1 VCVVSGGKMDNR
13 DQNIDFELIARYLS
27 TESSDK
33 EVQEFESW
41 LNANLENQKIFGEY
55 KKLWD
60 QMGKVGSIAGLNLDT
75 EWEKLEAR
83 MNESDSVP
91 EIKVGDRYSR
101 SVFIGRIA
109 VAAVIVLAL
118 SFSFIFISRNSGSST
133 IITDNSTEHIILPD
147 GSGVTLNANSS
158 LNHQKRFRKDV
169 REVRLEG
176 EAFFEVERDESK
188 PFIILIDGVQVKVL
202 GTSFNV
208 KAYKDN
214 AQIEVTV
221 SSGQVAFTKP
231 GEIPRSIILKPGNKG
246 VFSRSDHTL
255 TISRDINRNYL
266 AWKTRDFVFEDQT
279 LMEVVHILNS
289 VYNSRIIIASDSL
302 EDARITSSFNEQT
315 LDAILNVLSATLDF
329 DVEKSNGQIL
339 LKEGI

>member
-1 VCVVSGGKMDNR
+1 MDNKNL
-13 DQNIDFELIARYLS
+13 NIDFELIARYLS
-27 TESSDK
+27 LEASDK
-33 EVQEFESW
+33 EAQEFESW
-41 LNANLENQKIFGEY
+41 LQADLENQRIFGEY
-55 KKLWD
+55 RKLWD
-60 QMGKVGSIAGLNLDT
+60 QMEKVGSIAGLNMDT
-75 EWEKLEAR
+75 EWEKLETR
-83 MNESDSVP
+83 MNVSDSAPV
-91 EIKVGDRYSR
+91 IKAGDRFTR

-118 SFSFIFISRNSGSST
+118 SFGSIFISKNTGNST
-133 IITDNSTEHIILPD
+133 IITENSTKHVVLPD

-158 LNHQKRFRKDV
+158 LNHQKRFRKDI

-176 EAFFEVERDESK
+176 EAFFEVVKDGSK
-188 PFIILIDGVQVKVL
+188 PFIILIDGMQVKVL

-214 AQIEVTV
+214 AQIEVIV

-231 GEIPRSIILKPGNKG
+231 GDIPESIILKPGNKG
-246 VFSRSDHTL
+246 IFRRSDHTL
-255 TISRDINRNYL
+255 TISKDINRNYL